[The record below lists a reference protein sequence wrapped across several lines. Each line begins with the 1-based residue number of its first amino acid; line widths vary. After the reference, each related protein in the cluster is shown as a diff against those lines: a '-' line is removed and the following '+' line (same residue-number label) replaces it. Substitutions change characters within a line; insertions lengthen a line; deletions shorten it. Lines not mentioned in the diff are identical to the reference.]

1 MTFLTKAKVCING
14 EITRTAILLL
24 GKSKILDEK
33 YTRMLQSRS
42 DLDLLDVIGLDKVQK
57 GKGITHA
64 EFKRLKEKKLIE
76 GRRPNLFVS
85 AAVAAATES
94 KAEYIKNRAFDK
106 EYYQNL
112 LVNYLKKYG
121 QAKREDIDNLLFD
134 KLSDALD
141 DNQKR
146 NYIMNLLQKIRRN
159 GTVEVLG
166 KGGGAV
172 WQLQKPT
179 NEDEI

>member
-1 MTFLTKAKVCING
+1 MPDYELDESNRVKVGI
-14 EITRTAILLL
+14 A
-24 GKSKILDEK
+24 GKVLDEK

-94 KAEYIKNRAFDK
+94 KAEYIKNRAFNK

-159 GTVEVLG
+159 GTVKVLG

-172 WQLQKPT
+172 WQLHKPT